1 VTLRGTG
8 CQKYSSSVIPFSPG
22 AELMIPVPVKLIEEF
37 SVPVDV
43 HPVTLESAIIRAPV
57 VEAARLAHTS

>member
-1 VTLRGTG
+1 
-8 CQKYSSSVIPFSPG
+8 
-22 AELMIPVPVKLIEEF
+22 LMIPVPVKLIEEF

-43 HPVTLESAIIRAPV
+43 HPVTLEPAIIRAPV